1 MLSAML
7 SAHDV
12 DALELVIHLE
22 HALLA
27 AGLGKEPHHHGGVVH
42 LPNHGIHHH
51 HHHHY
56 QDDHSPDQCRARHQ
70 VTCHREYVLGKLP
83 PGEVNISVQYISDM
97 KMPFSLQLLNLK
109 AISASLNS
117 SSQLTWRGGPAPSTS
132 AGSGSPP
139 WARRRARRRKRR
151 PR

>member
-42 LPNHGIHHH
+42 LPNIIIIIIIITI
-51 HHHHY
+51 
-56 QDDHSPDQCRARHQ
+56 P
-70 VTCHREYVLGKLP
+70 
-83 PGEVNISVQYISDM
+83 I
-97 KMPFSLQLLNLK
+97 KMITRL
-109 AISASLNS
+109 ISAELGTRS
-117 SSQLTWRGGPAPSTS
+117 PATANTS
-132 AGSGSPP
+132 
-139 WARRRARRRKRR
+139 WANFRLVK
-151 PR
+151 